1 MSLSASVGP
10 LIQDFFVEHLCRQ
23 RCASPQTVAAYRDAF
38 RLLLSF
44 LHQKTGT
51 VPSALRLT
59 NLDAPAVLSFLDH
72 LELHR
77 KNAAR
82 SRNVRLAAIRSFFR
96 YVSMREPDSL
106 GLATSVLAIPS
117 KRVERRLV
125 GYLTREEMD
134 ALLEAPDRS
143 EWIGRRDYMLL
154 LTLYNSGAR
163 VSEIATLQ
171 RSQLS
176 FTTTPSIRLRGKGRK
191 ERAVPLWPKTGR
203 ALQTWFREIGED
215 RDGFAFPNARGGPLT
230 RHGVAYIIGQA
241 VERALAP
248 CPSLAAKRVSPH
260 VIRHTTA
267 MHLLQGGVELAVIAL
282 WLGHE
287 SVETTHGYVEADLAT
302 KERALRKL
310 TPLGSAPGRRFKA
323 DDALI
328 AFLAGL

>member
-1 MSLSASVGP
+1 VSPSASVGP
-10 LIQDFFVEHLCRQ
+10 IIQDFFVQYLSRQ
-23 RCASPQTVAAYRDAF
+23 KGASPQTVAAYRDAF
-38 RLLLSF
+38 RLLLRF
-44 LHQKTGT
+44 LHQLTGT

-72 LELHR
+72 LEQDR
-77 KNAAR
+77 KNAPR

-96 YVSMREPDSL
+96 YVAMREPDCL

-117 KRVERRLV
+117 KRVEKRLV

-134 ALLEAPDRS
+134 ALLAAPDRS
-143 EWIGRRDYMLL
+143 EWIGRRDYTLL

-163 VSEIATLQ
+163 VSEIATLR
-171 RSQLS
+171 RSQIS
-176 FTTTPSIRLRGKGRK
+176 FDTTSAIHLRGKGRK
-191 ERAVPLWPKTGR
+191 ERAVPLWSKTVR
-203 ALQTWFREIGED
+203 ALQMWFRELGED
-215 RDGFAFPNARGGPLT
+215 QHGLAFPNARGGDLT
-230 RHGVAYIIGQA
+230 RHGVAYIIGEA
-241 VERALAP
+241 VQRALP
-248 CPSLAAKRVSPH
+248 RCPSLAKKRVSPH

-287 SVETTHGYVEADLAT
+287 TVETTHGYVEADLAT

-310 TPLGSAPGRRFKA
+310 TPIGSASGGRFKA